1 MKFAVVHASRGDFPV
16 ATLCKVFGVSRSGY
30 YDFVGRMKRP
40 PTERERAARRLDHEI
55 RVAFDEGRGAY
66 GRPRILRALRNK
78 GVRVGENRIR
88 GRMAAMRLQAKPR
101 RRFVKT
107 TLSDHDQK
115 VAPNL
120 VRQNFSA
127 DAADRVW
134 CSDITYV
141 RTWQGW
147 VYVAV
152 VIDLFSRKVV
162 GWAAAEHMRSKLV
175 TDAMTMA
182 IGRRSVQPGLIF
194 HSDRGSQ
201 YASKAV
207 RHILRRNEMQRSM
220 SAKGNC
226 YTATT
231 TPWSRASM
239 TSSSRNSSTATF
251 GRPELEPSSRSLTT
265 LNASTTPS
273 ACTPALDAWLPLT
286 PHPTTTKT
294 NTRSEKPPPN

>member
-40 PTERERAARRLDHEI
+40 TTERQRATRKLDHAI
-55 RVAFDEGRGAY
+55 QVAFDESGGTY
-66 GRPRILRALRNK
+66 GRPRILRALRK
-78 GVRVGENRIR
+78 QGMRVGENRIR

-101 RRFVKT
+101 RHFVKT
-107 TLSDHDQK
+107 TLSDHDKK

-120 VRQNFSA
+120 VRQNFSVE
-127 DAADRVW
+127 AADRVW

-162 GWAAAEHMRSKLV
+162 GWAAASHMRSKLV

-182 IGRRSVQPGLIF
+182 IGRRNIQPGLIF

-201 YASKAV
+201 YVSKAV
-207 RHILRRNEMQRSM
+207 RHILRRNEMRQSM

-226 YTATT
+226 YDNAVVESFNDKLKQELIHRHIWPTRARATLAIADYIECFYN
-231 TPWSRASM
+231 PKRM
-239 TSSSRNSSTATF
+239 HSTL
-251 GRPELEPSSRSLTT
+251 GYLS
-265 LNASTTPS
+265 
-273 ACTPALDAWLPLT
+273 
-286 PHPTTTKT
+286 
-294 NTRSEKPPPN
+294 PNDYENQHVAREAVA